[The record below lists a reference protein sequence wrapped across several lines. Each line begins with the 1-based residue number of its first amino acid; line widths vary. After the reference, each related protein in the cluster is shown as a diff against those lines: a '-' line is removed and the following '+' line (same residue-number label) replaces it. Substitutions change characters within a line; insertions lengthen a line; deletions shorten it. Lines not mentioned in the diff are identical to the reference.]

1 MAIETAAAVL
11 TRLAFEQND
20 DFRSKL
26 RSAPGDE
33 NTLALL
39 IMPLYRRILSV
50 LQGQQEAHDAF
61 PSAITPAVPSETP

>member
-11 TRLAFEQND
+11 TKLAFEQND

-26 RSAPGDE
+26 RSAPADE
-33 NTLALL
+33 NTLAALM
-39 IMPLYRRILSV
+39 MPLYRRIFSL

-61 PSAITPAVPSETP
+61 PSAITPTLPSATP